1 MQWGE
6 IVSSAHV
13 SVIDTLRSII
23 PDLNG
28 HANAAISLV
37 TAAAVLLHAAH
48 QPITSHG
55 LVPKTADLLRDAL
68 AAAIDQDVAQVCVAG
83 LFALSGAG
91 DLQGQHLVAKRHLPT
106 DDIFFFCIDFQHF
119 YILSKCLSKARS
131 KGDTSAI

>member
-13 SVIDTLRSII
+13 SVIDTLRYII
-23 PDLNG
+23 PDLSG

-55 LVPKTADLLRDAL
+55 LVPKTADLLRDTL
-68 AAAIDQDVAQVCVAG
+68 AAAIDQDVAQVWPDRL
-83 LFALSGAG
+83 LFRGREIYRGNSLLSSENYRRYRFIY
-91 DLQGQHLVAKRHLPT
+91 LF
-106 DDIFFFCIDFQHF
+106 IFAFFNMF
-119 YILSKCLSKARS
+119 YIPSKSLSKAR
-131 KGDTSAI
+131 